1 MIEPLAATT
10 TGDRA
15 VPGRRAG
22 VLSPLPDEHGRD
34 SESKAARQSEGSRE
48 YIWQLAGLGFETR

>member
-1 MIEPLAATT
+1 MVMIEPLTATT

-22 VLSPLPDEHGRD
+22 VLSPPP
-34 SESKAARQSEGSRE
+34 GSV
-48 YIWQLAGLGFETR
+48 IK